1 MAYQKKYPKEIVR
14 RVESIESILDDPT
27 ELESV
32 QERTDIVLAADYAEE
47 AREYAKTFGQFRGLS
62 LGFDGLDKRT
72 GSFLPGE
79 VFVLAGGTGFGK
91 SVLAQNIAVNV
102 ALQGKMTLFITLEMT
117 KEQTLSRMFKMC
129 RETEQEERVSSLV
142 AFQRASSVNDKDI
155 KILMQKASVDGMD
168 LVILDHLHFL
178 PRGTDNIRNEIS
190 RITKL
195 FKEAS
200 VEYKIP
206 VIILCHVNRAI
217 EKGQKPDLMHLKESS
232 SIEQDADMVGFV
244 YRDNAKAKDI
254 MEFYMRKNRS
264 RELIYE
270 PMEYLQSGWKLS
282 EIKELEI
289 RSYHD

>member
-1 MAYQKKYPKEIVR
+1 MKYDRKIHQKLS
-14 RVESIESILDDPT
+14 SIENILDDPDKI
-27 ELESV
+27 EEV
-32 QERTDIVLAADYAEE
+32 KERTDISLAIDYSESAH
-47 AREYAKTFGQFRGLS
+47 EYARNYGKFTGLS
-62 LGFDGLDKRT
+62 LGYDGINKRT

-79 VFVLAGGTGFGK
+79 VFVIAGGTGFGK
-91 SVLAQNIAVNV
+91 SVLSQNIAVNV
-102 ALQGKMTLFITLEMT
+102 ALQKKMVLMITLEMT
-117 KEQTLSRMFKMC
+117 KEQTLSRMYRMTDKHDLIDTMI
-129 RETEQEERVSSLV
+129 
-142 AFQRASSVNDKDI
+142 AFQKASSVNDKDI
-155 KILMQKASVDGMD
+155 AILMRKASEYGMD

-178 PRGTDNIRNEIS
+178 PRGADNIRNEIS

-244 YRDNAKAKDI
+244 YRDNAKAKDV
-254 MEFYMRKNRS
+254 MQFYMRKNRS

-270 PMEYLQSGWKLS
+270 PMEFMQEGWKLN
-282 EIKELEI
+282 EIKEIE
-289 RSYHD
+289 

>member
-1 MAYQKKYPKEIVR
+1 M
-14 RVESIESILDDPT
+14 ESIESILDDPQQ
-27 ELESV
+27 LEDV
-32 QERTDIVLAADYAEE
+32 KERTDIVLANDYSEVAK
-47 AREYAKTFGQFRGLS
+47 EYAKNYGKFTGLS
-62 LGFDGLDKRT
+62 LGYEGLDKRT

-79 VFVLAGGTGFGK
+79 VLVLAGGTGFGK
-91 SVLAQNIAVNV
+91 SVLAQNIAVKV
-102 ALQGKMTLFITLEMT
+102 ALQGKMTLLITLEMT
-117 KEQTLSRMFKMC
+117 KEQTLSRMYRMTKDHD
-129 RETEQEERVSSLV
+129 TIDSLV

-155 KILMQKASVDGMD
+155 KILMQKAAQGGME

-178 PRGTDNIRNEIS
+178 PRGTDNIRNEIG

-195 FKEAS
+195 FKEAA

-244 YRDNAKAKDI
+244 YRDNAKAKEI
-254 MEFYMRKNRS
+254 MQFYMRKNRS

-270 PMEYLQSGWKLS
+270 PMEFIQEGWLLQ
-282 EIKELEI
+282 EIKELP
-289 RSYHD
+289 

>member
-1 MAYQKKYPKEIVR
+1 M
-14 RVESIESILDDPT
+14 ESIESILDDPQQ
-27 ELESV
+27 LEDA
-32 QERTDIVLAADYAEE
+32 QERTDIVLANDYATE
-47 AREYAKTFGQFRGLS
+47 AREYAKTFGQFKGLS
-62 LGFDGLDKRT
+62 LGYDGLDKRT

-91 SVLAQNIAVNV
+91 SVLSQNIAVKV
-102 ALQGKMTLFITLEMT
+102 ALQGKMTLLITLEMT

-129 RETEQEERVSSLV
+129 KSREEEDQVSSLV

-155 KILMQKASVDGMD
+155 KILMKKASLDGMS

-178 PRGTDNIRNEIS
+178 PRGVDNIRNEIS

-206 VIILCHVNRAI
+206 VIILCHVNRSI

-244 YRDNAKAKDI
+244 YRDNAKARDI
-254 MEFYMRKNRS
+254 MQFYMRKNRS
-264 RELIYE
+264 RELVYE
-270 PMEYLQSGWKLS
+270 QMEFMQDGWLLQ
-282 EIKELEI
+282 EIKELP
-289 RSYHD
+289 